1 MKRQANALTAV
12 LENWED
18 VENAI
23 DIYANSAGSALRENE
38 IYLDSWEAK
47 SKAVSAAWNEFVN
60 TFLNS
65 DWIKGFLDG
74 SQEIISF
81 LTEINGAIP
90 IFAGLLAG
98 VLFSSILVVDKGVKK
113 LTISFSA
120 LNLVSGGLPVLIG
133 LTTTLITGLAA
144 WGISASDTAKQIE
157 NLTTKIE
164 EQQKAID
171 DLNAKEKE
179 ATDLYKEYASLMS
192 KSNAYGLT
200 AEEKENLLN
209 ISRDLVDTYGLEVQG
224 IDAVTGAYILGTDAI
239 NDYIEA
245 LRAERLEKQKEQQK
259 TRDKRIKKNLKT
271 ASDYI
276 SPSDIDDYLAN
287 AKKYYGLVKDKG
299 DSPEELTTDE
309 INFMRD
315 FQARTISDG
324 INEEMQ
330 EYVSNN
336 NISAFETSLYQSA
349 GKYTSAINS
358 VIKDVIDNIKVDSA
372 DYVNQNGENVLTSIM
387 QSILPNIDDLDK
399 KRVDEIQSQVE
410 TFVGSYGYALDEI
423 GSKNKQI
430 QERLNSDTV
439 GISDYKDLLENQLQ
453 QLSVIYETFGKNSEE
468 AKIFA
473 KQLDD
478 NAKNNAGLIF
488 ADISKTMGESELDT
502 TNFDKLATSIL
513 QLDRAMTNGESSFS
527 EYIDGLNK
535 NIDDIS
541 LKETFQDDEKS
552 ATEFFHTLTT
562 KGQSAIQNLAAQMQ
576 NGEISQEDYLGGI
589 NDIIDYFDNLSEKSI
604 SIFGDDNKTSKEI
617 TNVVKELSTAKTEL
631 EGLMGVIKAIPD
643 TFEEYQ
649 NGGVNAVNSLTSALQ
664 NAGIEAL
671 KVGEETIN
679 GAENIA
685 KAMQNNSQAF
695 AAGQVEIA
703 QKTRNNLV
711 KIGSGVGTL
720 INGMIKLFDKVKI
733 SILPPKVSIFEWIKG
748 IVTGKTKNL
757 DFKIKVGGSVDTN
770 SFGNLFA
777 DALGDIDWGFN
788 DFKGGGSTGGST
800 VTKKDNSKDTKE
812 TFDCIETKIS
822 RLQRTITNLGKTVS
836 ATWKSWTERN
846 SALKSQI
853 SAVTSEINLQANA
866 ANKYLSLANSVG
878 LGEGYKSLVRNGSL
892 NISTI
897 KDENTIN
904 AIKKYK
910 EYYENYLS
918 ALDAKQD
925 AEDELA
931 SLVREDFDL
940 IAKQFDSEISLVE
953 ANISTLEAYI
963 DQTEMKGNLV
973 SKNYYSAMYAEEQ
986 KNLGYLQQKY
996 DKLSNALSNGTIKQ
1010 GSEEW
1015 NSMSVEIKEVS
1026 KAIIESNTA
1035 LEEYQKTMREL
1046 DWEVFDLT
1054 QSKIENMTEESEF
1067 LIDLLSKSKLFN
1079 EDGSITSQGQAT
1091 LGLHVANMK
1100 IYESQISDYAQAIK
1114 ELDNEFANDPL
1125 DQDYL
1130 ARRQELVELQRDSIL
1145 NYENEKSAIKDLYS
1159 DGMDNLL
1166 SYMDKLIAKRKSLL
1180 SQASDSRSFQKTVQE
1195 QTDEID
1201 RLQAIIGS
1209 YGENLS
1215 EEDRAIVQKHQV
1227 SLEKAESDLEDTLLD
1242 KQLEEEQKMLDMLA
1256 DESKQFVSE
1265 ILDNTNGLIQKV
1277 VESTDKNAETI
1288 KTTLETEVRSVGGT
1302 LTTEM
1307 QNLWFGSDGIKGVV
1321 GGVNDTLLGIKTL
1334 VQSMVDKSNAEANK
1348 NSSNVTSTVNP
1359 TSTPTSTPKPTTT
1372 TQQSSAKA
1380 ITVGGMIN
1388 ASGALIYD
1396 YAGDTSGERQYYRN
1410 SPYYRVLGEKNG
1422 YLKVRHQSLSSGTT
1436 GWFKKSDVKAYKTGG
1451 LVDETGLAWLDGT
1464 KGKPELVLKP
1474 NDTEN
1479 YLKLTDALR
1488 TVANTNMFDAIQNYA
1503 KLPNFVPNATNNNQ
1517 QAMIIQGDIVLE
1529 GVQSPEDL
1537 ARKMKEIYQGD
1548 VSHVRKTIRADVY
1561 GGMLGKNSLT
1571 RYKY

>member
-47 SKAVSAAWNEFVN
+47 SKAVSSAWNEFVN
-60 TFLNS
+60 GFLNS
-65 DWIKGFLDG
+65 NWIKTALDG
-74 SQEIISF
+74 TREVLSF
-81 LTEINGAIP
+81 LTDINGIIP
-90 IFAGLLAG
+90 ILAGLLSG
-98 VLFSSILVVDKGVKK
+98 ILFSSILVVDKGVKK

-120 LNLVSGGLPVLIG
+120 LNIVSGGLPLLVGAI
-133 LTTTLITGLAA
+133 TSVITGLIT
-144 WGISASDTAKQIE
+144 WTVSASDTSKQIE
-157 NLTTKIE
+157 KLTTKIE

-200 AEEKENLLN
+200 AEEKKNLLQ
-209 ISRDLVDTYGLEVQG
+209 ISNDLVDTYGLEVQG

-239 NDYIEA
+239 NDYVEA
-245 LRAERLEKQKEQQK
+245 LRAERLEKQKKQQK
-259 TRDKRIKKNLKT
+259 TRDRRIKKNLRT

-287 AKKYYGLVKDKG
+287 AKKYYEMMQKPYEEWDNTFKNEFQESTRRYDGL
-299 DSPEELTTDE
+299 DE
-309 INFMRD
+309 
-315 FQARTISDG
+315 A
-324 INEEMQ
+324 MQ
-330 EYVSNN
+330 EYLDSGD
-336 NISAFETSLYQSA
+336 ISKFETALYQSA

-372 DYVNQNGENVLTSIM
+372 DYVNQNGENVLSSMM

-399 KRVDEIQSQVE
+399 KRVGKIQSQVE

-439 GISDYKDLLENQLQ
+439 GISDYRDLLENQLH
-453 QLSVIYETFGKNSEE
+453 QLSVIYEMFGKNSKE

-478 NAKNNAGLIF
+478 NAKNNVGLIF

-513 QLDRAMTNGESSFS
+513 QLDKAMASGESSFS
-527 EYIDGLNK
+527 EYIERLNK

-552 ATEFFHTLTT
+552 ASEFFHTLTT

-589 NDIIDYFDNLSEKSI
+589 NDIIDYFDNLSKKSI
-604 SIFGDDNKTSKEI
+604 SIFGNDNKTTKKI
-617 TNVVKELSTAKTEL
+617 TGVVKELSTAKAEL
-631 EGLMGVIKAIPD
+631 EGLMSVIKAIPD

-649 NGGVNAVNSLTSALQ
+649 NGGASAVSSLTSALQ

-685 KAMQNNSQAF
+685 KAMQSNSQAF

-757 DFKIKVGGSVDTN
+757 DFQIKVGGSVDTN

-800 VTKKDNSKDTKE
+800 VTETGSSKDTKE
-812 TFDCIETKIS
+812 TFDWIETAIS
-822 RLQRTITNLGKTVS
+822 RLQRSITNFGKTVS

-853 SAVTSEINLQANA
+853 SAVTSEINLQQQA
-866 ANKYLSLANSVG
+866 ADKYWALAEGVTG
-878 LGEGYKSLVRNGSL
+878 LGDYKELIQKGAL
-892 NISTI
+892 DISVLDSEKDKDTI
-897 KDENTIN
+897 A
-904 AIKKYK
+904 AIKKYQ
-910 EYYENYLS
+910 EYYEAYLN

-931 SLVREDFDL
+931 NRVREDFDM

-953 ANISTLEAYI
+953 SNMGIIEAYI
-963 DQTEMKGNLV
+963 DQAEMKGNLV
-973 SKNYYSAMYAEEQ
+973 SKNYYSAMSAQEE

-996 DKLSNALSNGTIKQ
+996 DKLSDALSNGEIAQ
-1010 GSEEW
+1010 GTEEW
-1015 NSMSVEIKEVS
+1015 NSMSVEIKNVKKE
-1026 KAIIESNTA
+1026 IIESQTA
-1035 LEEYQKTMREL
+1035 LEEYNKTMREL
-1046 DWEVFDLT
+1046 DWKVFDLI
-1054 QSKIENMTEESEF
+1054 QDKIGNVTEESEF
-1067 LIDLLSKSKLFN
+1067 LIDLLSNSRLFN
-1079 EDGSITSQGQAT
+1079 DDGSITSQGQAT
-1091 LGLHVANMK
+1091 LGLHVANLK
-1100 IYESQISDYAQAIK
+1100 IYESQVKDYAD
-1114 ELDNEFANDPL
+1114 ELARLDKEFANDSL
-1125 DQDYL
+1125 DQNYL
-1130 ARRQELVELQRDSIL
+1130 ARREELVEMQRDAIL
-1145 NYENEKSAIKDLYS
+1145 NCQNEKDSMKDLMSEGY
-1159 DGMDNLL
+1159 DNLL
-1166 SYMDKLIAKRKSLL
+1166 SYMDKLISKRKELL
-1180 SQASDSRSFQKTVQE
+1180 SQASDARSFQKTIQE
-1195 QTDEID
+1195 QTSEID
-1201 RLQAIIGS
+1201 RLQNIINS
-1209 YGENLS
+1209 YNGDLS
-1215 EEDRAIVQKHQV
+1215 EESKSAIQKYEVQLK
-1227 SLEKAESDLEDTLLD
+1227 EAESNLEDTLYD
-1242 KQLEEEQKMLDMLA
+1242 KYISDQEKMLDTLY
-1256 DESKQFVSE
+1256 DESEQFVSE

-1277 VESTDKNAETI
+1277 VNSTDKNAETI
-1288 KTTLETEVRSVGGT
+1288 KTTLEQEVSSVGGS

-1307 QNLWFGSDGIKGVV
+1307 NNLWSGADGVKGVV
-1321 GGVNDTLLGIKTL
+1321 GGVNNTLLEIKNL
-1334 VQSMVDKSNAEANK
+1334 VQSMVKDSDTEASKNASNATSDVKPATKPATTPNTSNTSN
-1348 NSSNVTSTVNP
+1348 NSSNPVKT
-1359 TSTPTSTPKPTTT
+1359 
-1372 TQQSSAKA
+1372 

-1451 LVDETGLAWLDGT
+1451 LVDYTGLAWVDGQ
-1464 KGKPELVLKP
+1464 KGRPEAFLNENQTELFAKLK
-1474 NDTEN
+1474 DSLEIAS
-1479 YLKLTDALR
+1479 K
-1488 TVANTNMFDAIQNYA
+1488 TNMFDTIQSYA
-1503 KLPNFVPNATNNNQ
+1503 KIPNFVPNTNSNKNVEIHFENMTFPNVKNADDFITDLQ
-1517 QAMIIQGDIVLE
+1517 HSKRFENIILEITDGKGDL
-1529 GVQSPEDL
+1529 S
-1537 ARKMKEIYQGD
+1537 K
-1548 VSHVRKTIRADVY
+1548 
-1561 GGMLGKNSLT
+1561 
-1571 RYKY
+1571 YKW